1 MKTSK
6 LLNKKFYLIIILI
19 FFHLLSYLYATDE
32 PVDIWKLEK
41 SSEEKSSEEKSSE
54 EKSSEEIIE
63 ENSIDNN
70 STLQINNNVINQ
82 IEIIDNNKIEE
93 QDLILGLYDP
103 VENGLKIDMW
113 LASDGIEIKNIFK
126 RINKIKLSKDANQI
140 LEVALL
146 TNSYFP
152 NKNISESEFIDFKI
166 KYLIKKKDKELIR
179 NYLEKNDGNKYNSK
193 LIKYYVDEYL
203 INSDIKNACKI
214 FENIKILNDPYLNKF
229 KIYCLINNDRR
240 EEAQLLFDLL
250 KETDFKDNFY
260 EDKFNF
266 FMGYS
271 SGSNQ
276 KISEKTILDFHLSH
290 RSDSNFD
297 YKPTQKTPKYVWK
310 YLSSAN
316 LLENIDKIDLEDYE
330 KISLIEQATH
340 ENNYTE
346 RELFDL
352 YRRFQ
357 FNLNQLLNVKEAYKL
372 LTPSEGRAL
381 IYQRL
386 LLSEEPRNILFLS
399 SLLKDSFSKEN
410 IGNAF
415 NKELK
420 KILSQISFEDVPS
433 DYSTFYSN
441 NIDKKNEKKFNI
453 KINNKI
459 IHQSKLLNYFKEKN
473 EIIKIEKDTN
483 TLLKSIK
490 KNKKYIVSTKDLI
503 LLESLISD
511 GVEIS
516 KKYQNLFQF
525 EQSNVPTDIQLLIS
539 SGEIGHVLLRLVEII
554 GQDDVQAL
562 DSDTLYFMITILNKL
577 NIDTIRND
585 ILLKILPLKV

>member
-6 LLNKKFYLIIILI
+6 LLNKKFYLIIIFI
-19 FFHLLSYLYATDE
+19 FFYLVSRLYAADE

-41 SSEEKSSEEKSSE
+41 TIEENSSEK
-54 EKSSEEIIE
+54 IIE
-63 ENSIDNN
+63 ENNPDNN
-70 STLQINNNVINQ
+70 PLLQINNNTINK

-93 QDLILGLYDP
+93 QDLIVGLYDP
-103 VENGLKIDMW
+103 AENGLKIDMW

-126 RINKIKLSKDANQI
+126 RIDKIKLSKDANQI

-166 KYLIKKKDKELIR
+166 KYLIKKKDNKLIR
-179 NYLEKNDGNKYNSK
+179 DYLEKNDGNKYNSK

-203 INSDIKNACKI
+203 INSDIKNSCEI
-214 FENIKILNDPYLNKF
+214 FESIKILNDPYLNKF
-229 KIYCLINNDRR
+229 KIYCLINKDRR

-250 KETDFKDNFY
+250 VETDFKDNFY

-271 SGSNQ
+271 TESNQ

-290 RSDSNFD
+290 RSDPNFN
-297 YKPTQKTPKYVWK
+297 YKPSKKTSKYIWR

-316 LLENIDKIDLEDYE
+316 LLENIDVIDLEDYE

-340 ENNYTE
+340 ENNYSE
-346 RELFDL
+346 KELFDL

-357 FNLNQLLNVKEAYKL
+357 FNLNQLLNVKETYKL

-386 LLSEEPRNILFLS
+386 LLSEEPKNILFLS
-399 SLLKDSFSKEN
+399 SLLKDSFAKEN

-415 NKELK
+415 NEELK
-420 KILSQISFEDVPS
+420 KFLRQINFEDVPS
-433 DYSTFYSN
+433 NYSTFYSN
-441 NIDKKNEKKFNI
+441 NIDEKNEKKLNI

-483 TLLKSIK
+483 SLLKSIK

-511 GVEIS
+511 GIEIS
-516 KKYQNLFQF
+516 KKYQSLFQF

-539 SGEIGHVLLRLVEII
+539 SGEIGHVLLRIVEII

-577 NIDTIRND
+577 DIDTIRND

>member
-6 LLNKKFYLIIILI
+6 LLNKKFYLIIIFI
-19 FFHLLSYLYATDE
+19 FFYLVSRLYAADE

-41 SSEEKSSEEKSSE
+41 TIEENSSEK
-54 EKSSEEIIE
+54 IIE
-63 ENSIDNN
+63 ENNPDNDPL
-70 STLQINNNVINQ
+70 LQINNNTINK

-93 QDLILGLYDP
+93 QDLIVGLYDP
-103 VENGLKIDMW
+103 AENGLIIDMW

-126 RINKIKLSKDANQI
+126 RIDKIKLSKDANQI

-166 KYLIKKKDKELIR
+166 KYLIKKKDNKLIK

-193 LIKYYVDEYL
+193 LIKHYVDEYL
-203 INSDIKNACKI
+203 INSDIKNSCEI
-214 FENIKILNDPYLNKF
+214 FESIKILNDPYLNKF
-229 KIYCLINNDRR
+229 KIYCLINKDRR

-250 KETDFKDNFY
+250 VETDFEDNFY

-271 SGSNQ
+271 TDSNK

-290 RSDSNFD
+290 RSDPNFN
-297 YKPTQKTPKYVWK
+297 YKPSKKTSKYIWR

-316 LLENIDKIDLEDYE
+316 LLENIDAIDLEDYE

-340 ENNYTE
+340 ENNYSE
-346 RELFDL
+346 KELFDL

-386 LLSEEPRNILFLS
+386 LLSEEPKNILFLS
-399 SLLKDSFSKEN
+399 SLLKDSFTKEN

-415 NKELK
+415 NEELK
-420 KILSQISFEDVPS
+420 KFLRQINFEDVPS
-433 DYSTFYSN
+433 NYSTFYSN
-441 NIDKKNEKKFNI
+441 NIDEKNEKKLNI

-483 TLLKSIK
+483 SLLKSIK

-511 GVEIS
+511 GVELS
-516 KKYQNLFQF
+516 KKYQSMFQF

-539 SGEIGHVLLRLVEII
+539 SGEIGHVLLRIVEII

-577 NIDTIRND
+577 DIDTIRND

>member
-6 LLNKKFYLIIILI
+6 LLNKKFYLIIIFI
-19 FFHLLSYLYATDE
+19 FFHLISCLYAVDE

-41 SSEEKSSEEKSSE
+41 TIEENSSEK
-54 EKSSEEIIE
+54 IIE
-63 ENSIDNN
+63 ENNPDNN
-70 STLQINNNVINQ
+70 PLLQINNNTINK

-93 QDLILGLYDP
+93 QDLIVGLYDP
-103 VENGLKIDMW
+103 AENGLKIDMW

-126 RINKIKLSKDANQI
+126 RIDKIKLSNDANQI

-166 KYLIKKKDKELIR
+166 KYLIKKKDNKLIK
-179 NYLEKNDGNKYNSK
+179 NYLKKNDGNKYNSK
-193 LIKYYVDEYL
+193 LIKHYVDEYL
-203 INSDIKNACKI
+203 INSDIKNSCEI
-214 FENIKILNDPYLNKF
+214 FESIKILNDPYLNKF
-229 KIYCLINNDRR
+229 KIYCLINKDRR

-250 KETDFKDNFY
+250 VETDFEDNFY

-271 SGSNQ
+271 TESNQ

-290 RSDSNFD
+290 RSDPNFN
-297 YKPTQKTPKYVWK
+297 YKPSKKTSKYIWR

-316 LLENIDKIDLEDYE
+316 LLENIDAIDLEDYE

-340 ENNYTE
+340 ENNYSE
-346 RELFDL
+346 KELFDL

-357 FNLNQLLNVKEAYKL
+357 FNLNQLLNVKETYKL

-386 LLSEEPRNILFLS
+386 LLSEEPKNILFLS
-399 SLLKDSFSKEN
+399 SLLKDSFTKEN

-415 NKELK
+415 NEELK
-420 KILSQISFEDVPS
+420 KFLRQINFEDVPS
-433 DYSTFYSN
+433 NYSTFYSN
-441 NIDKKNEKKFNI
+441 NIDEKNEKKLNI

-483 TLLKSIK
+483 SLLKSIK

-511 GVEIS
+511 GVELS
-516 KKYQNLFQF
+516 KKYQSMFQF

-539 SGEIGHVLLRLVEII
+539 SGEIGHVLLRIVEII

-577 NIDTIRND
+577 DIDTIRND